1 MSKARIILEVDQ
13 LTAGYVSSMMII
25 EDVSISVREGEIVT
39 ILGPNGAG
47 KSTLIRSICGLVKY
61 TEGKVRF
68 RSKEISGLSTHEIIN
83 QAIAYV
89 PQTNNVFS
97 RLSVLHNLDLGAIAN
112 PDFRKERLNRMFQ
125 LFPDLQKYQETN
137 SNEQIVSK
145 SPEDIVAQTRM
156 SYVTYTKSK
165 PELNFDHFGHGNP
178 QKKDDLTQ
186 INGIGPYIEQRL
198 NEIGIYNYDQI
209 SRFQEEDIMV
219 LTELIDFF
227 PGRIERDNWIFQAEA
242 LKTH

>member
-1 MSKARIILEVDQ
+1 MDHILENLSD
-13 LTAGYVSSMMII
+13 YVSIFLLMLSTFLIGYFSAWNFQKSKYTKLLKKAKRQANLNKI
-25 EDVSISVREGEIVT
+25 NKDVSNIETIFTEIKPKIVEV
-39 ILGPNGAG
+39 
-47 KSTLIRSICGLVKY
+47 VKE
-61 TEGKVRF
+61 TQK
-68 RSKEISGLSTHEIIN
+68 
-83 QAIAYV
+83 Q
-89 PQTNNVFS
+89 Q
-97 RLSVLHNLDLGAIAN
+97 
-112 PDFRKERLNRMFQ
+112 
-125 LFPDLQKYQETN
+125 QKYQETN

-242 LKTH
+242 LKIH